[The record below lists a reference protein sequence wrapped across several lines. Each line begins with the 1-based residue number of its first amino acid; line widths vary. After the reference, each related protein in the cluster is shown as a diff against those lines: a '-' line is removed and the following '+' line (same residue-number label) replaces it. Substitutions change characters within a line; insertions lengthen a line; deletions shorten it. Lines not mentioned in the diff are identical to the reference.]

1 MNKRFLSLMLLGLT
15 ALALVACSDGGD
27 DEETAP
33 APTASQPVPTATAP
47 GRANAHHRVDT
58 GAHSD
63 QQCVG

>member
-1 MNKRFLSLMLLGLT
+1 MLLGLT

-33 APTASQPVPTATAP
+33 APDRFATCAHRNRA
-47 GRANAHHRVDT
+47 GRANAHHRADT